1 MERSIL
7 IDEKEVKLKATASTI
22 IRYRNKF
29 HSDLIA
35 DMNTIDKAMKKSKH
49 DIPSGVLEIFLNLSY
64 TLAKQADSTI
74 ADDPLEWLDT
84 FEIFPIEEVMPQVV
98 ALWADSQKLSVEA
111 KNSQSRRTARSRRH

>member
-1 MERSIL
+1 MERNIL
-7 IDEKEVKLKATASTI
+7 INGKEVKFKATASTI

-35 DMNTIDKAMKKSKH
+35 DMNTID
-49 DIPSGVLEIFLNLSY
+49 LNLSY
-64 TLAKQADSTI
+64 TLAKQADSMI

-98 ALWADSQKLSVEA
+98 ELWADSQKLSVEA